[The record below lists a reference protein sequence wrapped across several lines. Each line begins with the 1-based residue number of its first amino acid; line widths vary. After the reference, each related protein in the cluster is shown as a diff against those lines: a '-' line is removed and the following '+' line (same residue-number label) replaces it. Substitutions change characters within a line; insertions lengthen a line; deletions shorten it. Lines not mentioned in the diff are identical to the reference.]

1 MEQIGSVRVVPGVS
15 TIIRRINMT
24 PEPKIIETLSARK
37 DRRAVEA
44 EAAWKEH
51 QARELAVNRNMIRL
65 REERLA
71 REARAAAGAAEPEN
85 EHKSEPKMAPR
96 IESTIESTIESK
108 IKPTRVR
115 RKVAATSE
123 AGAAK

>member
-1 MEQIGSVRVVPGVS
+1 
-15 TIIRRINMT
+15 MT

-37 DRRAVEA
+37 DRRAIEA

-71 REARAAAGAAEPEN
+71 REARAAAPKN
-85 EHKSEPKMAPR
+85 EPKLASR
-96 IESTIESTIESK
+96 IESK
-108 IKPTRVR
+108 ITPTRVR